1 MTKSGRG
8 AMAPSVEKVGDAVWR
23 AGLERPASG
32 RERGLPEDELW
43 EPGCG
48 VPRVQEQSLDA
59 EFASWRT
66 LNSRH

>member
-8 AMAPSVEKVGDAVWR
+8 ATAHSVEKVGDGVWR
-23 AGLERPASG
+23 AGLERP
-32 RERGLPEDELW
+32 E
-43 EPGCG
+43 GCKRMNCRNWDVG
-48 VPRVQEQSLDA
+48 VLRVQEQSLDA

>member
-8 AMAPSVEKVGDAVWR
+8 AMARSVEKVGDAVWR

-48 VPRVQEQSLDA
+48 GA
-59 EFASWRT
+59 EGSGAESGC
-66 LNSRH
+66 